1 MYFEEIDGERQLDFV
16 RKFDYIREAG
26 TEGEQK
32 AAASI
37 QEELRSFGL
46 ESRLEEFPFEAFE
59 IEEAR
64 FFITEPFEKEYVVTG
79 YGKCGSTPEGGVEAP
94 FLYAENGDDISLGYA
109 TGKIVMVNGPVRKDL
124 YEKLV
129 KAGAVAYLSISGAPI
144 DEGEDL
150 KPALYSLP
158 SMKET
163 PIQGVCIHHR
173 DAVDLVSRGASRAK
187 LVLKQKLV
195 ERTSANVA
203 ARITGTEK
211 PDEILTLTAHYDS
224 VPAGPGAYDNIS
236 GGAIIMELCRYF
248 NAHRPKR
255 TMEFIWFG
263 AEEKGL
269 LGSQEYVRAHA
280 SEPPSHQLNVDLA
293 GQLVGGTVVGV
304 TADPAIC
311 QMITY
316 MAHEI
321 GLGMRTSN
329 AIWGSDSNTFA
340 WNGVPA
346 MTLNR
351 DGFGMHT
358 RHDIVDYISP
368 WSLERSARLLGHI
381 AESLGNIPVI
391 PFKREIPETFM
402 KELDRYFGR

>member
-195 ERTSANVA
+195 ERISANVA

-211 PDEILTLTAHYDS
+211 PDEILTLTAHYL
-224 VPAGPGAYDNIS
+224 PAPA
-236 GGAIIMELCRYF
+236 LTTTF
-248 NAHRPKR
+248 P
-255 TMEFIWFG
+255 
-263 AEEKGL
+263 AE
-269 LGSQEYVRAHA
+269 
-280 SEPPSHQLNVDLA
+280 PSSWSFA
-293 GQLVGGTVVGV
+293 V
-304 TADPAIC
+304 T
-311 QMITY
+311 
-316 MAHEI
+316 
-321 GLGMRTSN
+321 L
-329 AIWGSDSNTFA
+329 
-340 WNGVPA
+340 
-346 MTLNR
+346 TL
-351 DGFGMHT
+351 T
-358 RHDIVDYISP
+358 A
-368 WSLERSARLLGHI
+368 RSARWSSSGLVLRKKASWAARNMSAPMLLSFPPTSSI
-381 AESLGNIPVI
+381 
-391 PFKREIPETFM
+391 
-402 KELDRYFGR
+402 